1 MGCETKG
8 KRLSNGAPRLRV
20 QGALEAAKRMLME
33 LDAVTVATKWP
44 SSNPPRIGDEYLH
57 AGQLYRILSVSAAD
71 GTKWRW
77 RSVVLTLEPA
87 APLASKKPRDRW
99 PV

>member
-1 MGCETKG
+1 MRSDT
-8 KRLSNGAPRLRV
+8 
-20 QGALEAAKRMLME
+20 
-33 LDAVTVATKWP
+33 VTVHTKWP

-57 AGQLYRILSVSAAD
+57 AGQLYRILSVAAGE

-77 RSVVLTLEPA
+77 RPVILTLEPA
-87 APLASKKPRDRW
+87 APLASKKPRDHW